1 MDTRTQ
7 IDAPT
12 PDAPPAPGHYPQVR
26 LTFAGG
32 GWVLALALL
41 ISVLF
46 AARMVLPALAERGL
60 QRGDGKDPATY
71 GFDLS
76 TCLIPRE
83 QLVAAVPVDKIAALT
98 SPATLPGEQLDAY
111 NQQQRER
118 HERKFVVTTDRVAG
132 VVVNGEA
139 RAYPLNVLCWHEAC
153 NDTLGGTPICV
164 TFSPLC
170 DSVVAFDRR
179 TSAGE
184 LSFGVSGLLYNS
196 NLVLY
201 DRHSGAAGESLWSQ
215 LGLRAIAGPAAKQGA
230 VLKPLAVEVTQ
241 WADWLARYPQTSV
254 ILGDPA
260 YGDRYNM
267 SPYGGYLQAGELK
280 YPVAPLPPAAGPGAF
295 SRVLAVQGAAGWR
308 VFPYGEIAAHA
319 AADGIWSD
327 SGLSFH
333 YRAESAAMDPDVAFI
348 TTAGGGGEAA
358 PASISALWFAW
369 HAMHP
374 DVMPP
379 LK

>member
-7 IDAPT
+7 IIAPT
-12 PDAPPAPGHYPQVR
+12 PGVPPAPSPYPQVR

-32 GWVLALALL
+32 GWVLVLALL
-41 ISVLF
+41 ISLLF
-46 AARMVLPALAERGL
+46 AVRMVLPALAERGQ
-60 QRGDGKDPATY
+60 QRGDGKDPASY
-71 GFDLS
+71 GFDQS

-83 QLVAAVPVDKIAALT
+83 QLIAAVPVDKIAALT

-111 NQQQRER
+111 NLEQRA
-118 HERKFVVTTDRVAG
+118 HHKRKFVVTTDRVAG

-170 DSVVAFDRR
+170 DSVVVFERR
-179 TSAGE
+179 AGGDE

-201 DRHSGAAGESLWSQ
+201 DKHSGNAGESLWSQ

-230 VLKPLAVEVTQ
+230 VLKPLPVEVTQ
-241 WADWLARYPQTSV
+241 WADWVARYPQTSV

-280 YPVAPLPPAAGPGAF
+280 YPVAPLPPDTSPDPF
-295 SRVLAVQGAAGWR
+295 SRVLAVQGADGWR

-327 SGLSFH
+327 GGLSFH
-333 YRAESAAMDPDVAFI
+333 YRAESAAMDPPVAFI
-348 TTAGGGGEAA
+348 TTASSGATA

-369 HAMHP
+369 HAVHP